1 MKPQIN
7 LDLNGLSNS
16 EVVIDADHYVTCMT
30 GNLLFLDPDIATQV
44 AATGTATIKMREAVA
59 APVSETKTD
68 NIRIARDKLNRSI
81 TKLASMVQSLANDPK
96 LSDLECLEI
105 IHEAGM
111 TEKGQTRRQKS
122 QFKVKNGSIS
132 GTVLLTA
139 KGRVNA
145 HEWQYTTDVVNFK
158 NRVAADT
165 TTTSITEIKNLE
177 EATKY
182 AFFHKA
188 IQPGTP
194 TDWEGPLLLVI
205 T

>member
-1 MKPQIN
+1 MKPKIN
-7 LDLNGLSNS
+7 LDLNRLSNS
-16 EVVIDADHYVTCMT
+16 EVVIDADRYVTCMT
-30 GNLLFLDPDIATQV
+30 GNPLYSDPDLVTQV
-44 AATGTATIKMREAVA
+44 ATTGTATIKMREAVA

-81 TKLASMVQSLANDPK
+81 TKLASMVQNLANDPNIT
-96 LSDLECLEI
+96 DLQRLLV
-105 IHEAGM
+105 IHDAGM
-111 TEKGQTRRQKS
+111 TEKGQTHRQNN
-122 QFKVKNGSIS
+122 QFTVKNGDIS
-132 GTVLLTA
+132 GTVFLTA
-139 KGRVNA
+139 KGQVNA
-145 HEWQYTTDVVNFK
+145 HEWQYTTDIVNFK

-165 TTTSITEIKNLE
+165 TTTSKTEIKNLE

-188 IQPGTP
+188 IQPGTT